1 MKTLSTA
8 EIEQAKLDPTAVFRR
23 PEDVL
28 ASTLSP
34 EDKKTI
40 LLRWQD
46 DADERMQATDE
57 GMPPADE
64 DSSPA
69 EQLRAVQK
77 ALEALKSA

>member
-8 EIEQAKLDPTAVFRR
+8 EFEQAKLDPTAVFRR

-28 ASTLSP
+28 ATTLSP
-34 EDKKTI
+34 EDKRTI
-40 LLRWQD
+40 LLRWQE

-57 GMPPADE
+57 GMPLADE
-64 DSSPA
+64 RNGPA

-77 ALEALKSA
+77 ALATLESA